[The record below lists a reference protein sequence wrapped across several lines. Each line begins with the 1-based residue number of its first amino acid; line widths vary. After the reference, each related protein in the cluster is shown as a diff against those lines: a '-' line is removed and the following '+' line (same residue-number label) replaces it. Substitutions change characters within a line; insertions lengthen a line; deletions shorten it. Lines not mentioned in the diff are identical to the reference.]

1 MFFWKENFRLFDFS
15 LSSGEWSCF
24 FGLVF
29 FVKNFF
35 VRSLNQNFSYRGS
48 WVFQFVFQYEK
59 RVFCKNEKTYSTH
72 DSRVVPHHSTRW
84 AQPCLTSEFGWDP
97 VYPRWYDRMMQIQL
111 FHSTHSLLKLFRLH
125 FFTSR
130 LNFYR
135 THFSQQPLPT
145 HLTTTSEFGL
155 FLLLNYSLVR
165 HDFSLLYHSTSF
177 FNFLYPTTS
186 TSFRFFRSEFN
197 GVQSEFDSE
206 RFQDIIETFQK
217 TFGGVPSWTPAEFS
231 QTLTEFDPNIGTT
244 LTYVTSTR

>member
-1 MFFWKENFRLFDFS
+1 
-15 LSSGEWSCF
+15 
-24 FGLVF
+24 
-29 FVKNFF
+29 
-35 VRSLNQNFSYRGS
+35 
-48 WVFQFVFQYEK
+48 
-59 RVFCKNEKTYSTH
+59 
-72 DSRVVPHHSTRW
+72 
-84 AQPCLTSEFGWDP
+84 
-97 VYPRWYDRMMQIQL
+97 MQIQL

-165 HDFSLLYHSTSF
+165 HDFSLLHHSISF

-206 RFQDIIETFQK
+206 RFPDIVETFLK
-217 TFGGVPSWTPAEFS
+217 TFENIPDWTPVEFS
-231 QTLTEFDPNIGTT
+231 RTLREFDPNIGTT
-244 LTYVTSTR
+244 LTFVTSTTQKTSKVGFSVWPTSSLNSPRVQQSSVELWVRSLPRYHRNIFWYFRRHTRLNSGRVQPNSNGDRPKYGYYTDVRN

>member
-1 MFFWKENFRLFDFS
+1 
-15 LSSGEWSCF
+15 
-24 FGLVF
+24 
-29 FVKNFF
+29 
-35 VRSLNQNFSYRGS
+35 
-48 WVFQFVFQYEK
+48 
-59 RVFCKNEKTYSTH
+59 
-72 DSRVVPHHSTRW
+72 
-84 AQPCLTSEFGWDP
+84 
-97 VYPRWYDRMMQIQL
+97 MQIQL

-135 THFSQQPLPT
+135 THFSEQPLQT
-145 HLTTTSEFGL
+145 HLTTTFEFGL

-165 HDFSLLYHSTSF
+165 HDFSLLHHSTSF

-231 QTLTEFDPNIGTT
+231 RTLTEFNPNMATT
-244 LTYVTSTR
+244 LTYVTSTRQKSRKLDFPCEPKVCWTLREFSRVRSNYASEVFQDTIETFSDTLNHIPSWTPAEFSRTPTEFDQKLAPISRVSVSR